1 MIENIESITAKLCSF
16 ARANHSICEQ
26 HSQKIFDDFLAF
38 KLMGRADYL
47 NAKEII
53 KKNFYFQNPIKFIN
67 EYICPIVL
75 PRIAYAESRL
85 CEFANRHKQIQY
97 VILGAGMDTFS
108 LRNQNMNINIF
119 ELDYPS
125 TQKYKLGKIKTS
137 GLKISKN
144 VTFVPVDFEHEN
156 IRDVLKKHD
165 FNFSL
170 PTFFSFLGVAYY
182 LDFNSLKNSIKSISV
197 LQNKSI
203 EIVFDFPDKTI
214 RQNRKTKLL
223 AEMTAT
229 VGEPMTDGHD
239 YTEVKNLL
247 ENYNFVINNHLIPKE
262 IQDIYLKNNKK
273 LKAYDNIHFISATKE
288 NTL

>member
-1 MIENIESITAKLCSF
+1 MIENVESITAKLCSF

-26 HSQKIFDDFLAF
+26 HSKKIFDDFLAF
-38 KLMGRADYL
+38 KLMGSVDYL

-53 KKNFYFQNPIKFIN
+53 KKNFYSLNPIKFIN

-75 PRIAYAESRL
+75 PRIAYAESHL
-85 CEFANRHKQIQY
+85 CKFANKHKQIQY

-108 LRNQNMNINIF
+108 LRNKNMNIKIF

-125 TQKYKLGKIKTS
+125 TQKYKLEKIKTS

-144 VTFVPVDFEHEN
+144 VTFVPVDFEREN
-156 IRDVLKKHD
+156 IRDVLKKYD
-165 FNFSL
+165 FHFSL
-170 PTFFSFLGVAYY
+170 PTFFSFLGVTYY
-182 LDFNSLKNSIKSISV
+182 LDFNSLEKSIKSISV

-214 RQNRKTKLL
+214 CRNRKTKLL
-223 AEMTAT
+223 ANITAA

-239 YTEVKNLL
+239 FIEIKNLL
-247 ENYNFVINNHLIPKE
+247 EKYNFIINNHLIPQK
-262 IQDIYLKNNKK
+262 IQDTYLKHNKK

-288 NTL
+288 KL